1 MELTWCV
8 PASPRPTRSGVSD
21 APHRPRGPAGRQ
33 ESEKCGIL
41 GIPRGV
47 PLLVRG
53 PTESVGAAAVACT
66 GTRGH
71 PRHKDRAYLAHRL
84 RSKQMGTRRPRG
96 ESVAGATVV
105 RRVNGWKSPRP
116 RPRRA
121 PRRLGRGDRASGT
134 GCPAVGRSSG
144 PVRSPDPRSSAAA
157 RGRRDRV
164 PVIGRPVDGEPG
176 GADGERGGRR
186 EPGGADG
193 GTHGST
199 GRAPGCRGG
208 GSPWPAAG
216 PGVGAGPG
224 GSAGAPFSRA

>member
-8 PASPRPTRSGVSD
+8 PAFPRPTRSGVSD

-134 GCPAVGRSSG
+134 GCRAVGRSSG

-164 PVIGRPVDGEPG
+164 PVIGRPVDGAGRGSRRAGRTAGHPD
-176 GADGERGGRR
+176 GA
-186 EPGGADG
+186 
-193 GTHGST
+193 HGST
-199 GRAPGCRGG
+199 GRTLGRRGG
-208 GSPWPAAG
+208 GSPWLAVG

-224 GSAGAPFSRA
+224 GSAGAPLSRA